1 MRVLTYAPGQNVIN
15 EGELS
20 DAFYV
25 VAKGEAEVLQRDA
38 AGEQH
43 VVNVIKEDEYFGE
56 IGLLRGEPRNA
67 TVRARTSL
75 EVIQV
80 DKDAFELLVKSS
92 QQTADEIARVAQS
105 RMREAAP
112 TR

>member
-1 MRVLTYAPGQNVIN
+1 MN

-25 VAKGEAEVLQRDA
+25 VARGEAEVIQRDA
-38 AGEQH
+38 DGAEH
-43 VVNVIKEDEYFGE
+43 IVNVIKEDEFFGE

-80 DKDAFELLVKSS
+80 SKEAFELLVKSS
-92 QQTADEIARVAQS
+92 EQTAEEIARVAQRRIRAS
-105 RMREAAP
+105 REAAP
-112 TR
+112 SR

>member
-1 MRVLTYAPGQNVIN
+1 MNV
-15 EGELS
+15 
-20 DAFYV
+20 V
-25 VAKGEAEVLQRDA
+25 
-38 AGEQH
+38 
-43 VVNVIKEDEYFGE
+43 KEDEYFGE

-80 DKDAFELLVKSS
+80 SKDAFELLVKSS
-92 QQTADEIARVAQS
+92 QQTADEIARTAQS
-105 RMREAAP
+105 RIRAAV